1 MGPLCSSS
9 MKKQYANPKEL
20 SVPRFYTHTVSIE
33 GAAKLVTISGQVSW
47 DVCGNVV
54 GKGDMRAQS
63 EQVFR
68 NVTAALQAA
77 GAGWDDVI
85 KMNGYMVGM
94 HAERVNAYREVRSRF
109 LKEGALPASTLVG
122 VERLV
127 DPELL
132 LEVEVI
138 AVTDPAPA
146 ARNRGKKKKR

>member
-1 MGPLCSSS
+1 MH
-9 MKKQYANPKEL
+9 KQYTNPKEL
-20 SVPRFYTHTVSIE
+20 SVPRFYSHAVSVA
-33 GAAKLVTISGQVSW
+33 GSAKVVFISGQVAW
-47 DVCGNVV
+47 DATGTVV

-63 EQVFR
+63 EQVFN

-132 LEVEVI
+132 LEVEVL
-138 AVTDPAPA
+138 AALGPAKKPSA
-146 ARNRGKKKKR
+146 KKKKKR

>member
-1 MGPLCSSS
+1 
-9 MKKQYANPKEL
+9 MKKQYTNPNEL
-20 SVPRFYTHTVSIE
+20 SVPRFYSHAVSVE
-33 GAAKLVTISGQVSW
+33 GSAKVVFISGQVAW
-47 DVCGNVV
+47 DANGKVV

-63 EQVFR
+63 EQVFN
-68 NVTAALQAA
+68 NVAAALAAA
-77 GAGWDDVI
+77 GARWDDVV

-94 HAERVNAYREVRSRF
+94 HGERVNAYREVRSRF

-138 AVTDPAPA
+138 AVTHPAPA

>member
-1 MGPLCSSS
+1 

-20 SVPRFYTHTVSIE
+20 NAPRFYTHTVSIE

-47 DVCGNVV
+47 DAAGNVV
-54 GKGDMRAQS
+54 GRGDMRAQS
-63 EQVFR
+63 EQVFK

-138 AVTDPAPA
+138 AALGA
-146 ARNRGKKKKR
+146 AKRTGSRKKKKR